1 MANRCISHSVIK
13 SKIKYHEIGGF
24 LLRAR
29 GLLHLT
35 RKLKLF
41 EPSYLMQFSG
51 SPSQSVLQRNRSHES
66 HPIGGVRARPFSKLV
81 IPVGIRN
88 RATTN
93 DTITVWKMQ
102 MICRGLLLLFV
113 LLLLLLLLGCPD
125 VLRDRVPP
133 LAWPSV
139 IVSMSVEE
147 KNRIE
152 R

>member
-1 MANRCISHSVIK
+1 
-13 SKIKYHEIGGF
+13 
-24 LLRAR
+24 
-29 GLLHLT
+29 
-35 RKLKLF
+35 
-41 EPSYLMQFSG
+41 MQFSG

-139 IVSMSVEE
+139 IVSMSVVSAPPGVIYSNLHRFRSTTLDGELDDDDDS
-147 KNRIE
+147 
-152 R
+152 